1 MLDSLKVMIDT
12 YGEIQTMEI
21 MRGIFGAKSTA
32 IAFIYAMR
40 TGFISAP
47 ELMEKTHMNEPTAHR
62 VIKKLRDLQ
71 VIKFFKYQRRKRDD
85 RGGPRTTVYI
95 VNGGPICQ
103 ESFVQLLNLKNT
115 KRVSKLLE
123 VA

>member
-12 YGEIQTMEI
+12 YGEVQTMEV
-21 MRGIFGAKSTA
+21 MRGIFGAKSTT

-40 TGFISAP
+40 TGFISAS
-47 ELMEKTHMNEPTAHR
+47 ELMEKNMNEPTAHR

-71 VIKFFKYQRRKRDD
+71 VIKFFKYQRRRKRDD

-95 VNGGPICQ
+95 INGGPICQ

-115 KRVSKLLE
+115 KRVSELLE
-123 VA
+123 VG